1 MSKKKMSKKK
11 KLHILLWIVAVLVI
25 AGAAGYT
32 LFIKPMMEQEE
43 IVYRENTA
51 QYGILQNGVT
61 ESGTVEFGVTSQV
74 YDLDLSTED
83 DDDDDDDDEEE
94 DYLKV
99 EEVYV
104 AVGQRI
110 SEGDPVYKFTQSSI
124 DKVRK
129 TLTYA
134 KTEAQ
139 IALNEAQTQYDVGVL
154 TAGLSYDETM
164 LASSLAEQSYN
175 NTIAQLSNDLA
186 AKTLEIEQLLSDF
199 EEFIGD
205 GTIYAQGSGLI
216 TEVGFSEDEYLETA
230 GVLISY
236 ATSDAMTVSVDVS
249 EEDVVTMKVGDSVT
263 LAFTAYEDETYEG
276 IIQSI
281 TTTSTSRDT
290 ATVSYPVV
298 ISIQGDTSKLYEGM
312 TADVTF
318 ITEATDAEV
327 IYVPRKAIVEEN
339 GKYYIYKKEQD
350 EYVLSP
356 IETGFTDG
364 ENMEI
369 ISGLDK
375 DETYYIAGV
384 H

>member
-1 MSKKKMSKKK
+1 MQKD
-11 KLHILLWIVAVLVI
+11 ILEA
-25 AGAAGYT
+25 
-32 LFIKPMMEQEE
+32 
-43 IVYRENTA
+43 
-51 QYGILQNGVT
+51 
-61 ESGTVEFGVTSQV
+61 SQT
-74 YDLDLSTED
+74 Y
-83 DDDDDDDDEEE
+83 
-94 DYLKV
+94 
-99 EEVYV
+99 
-104 AVGQRI
+104 
-110 SEGDPVYKFTQSSI
+110 EGDTLSGSI
-124 DKVRK
+124 AQN
-129 TLTYA
+129 TY
-134 KTEAQ
+134 
-139 IALNEAQTQYDVGVL
+139 D
-154 TAGLSYDETM
+154 
-164 LASSLAEQSYN
+164 SSLTGYESS
-175 NTIAQLSNDLA
+175 LKK
-186 AKTLEIEQLLSDF
+186 AKEELDDASQLLSDF

-281 TTTSTSRDT
+281 TTTATSRDT

-339 GKYYIYKKEQD
+339 GKYYIYKKEQETISEFVQSEVTD
-350 EYVLSP
+350 TIEKKPVLRHTESEILLP
-356 IETGFTDG
+356 LQHIEKTLTQTVLPKMERKEEEKVSLIHQQKEQINQEVVEEVLNQLEANRKVKIQNETTEQTEHIVVNQIQKTKKEIMTESQQIV
-364 ENMEI
+364 ENMIHRELQTNLHT
-369 ISGLDK
+369 ISEQVYRDLEKRLLSERRRRG
-375 DETYYIAGV
+375 Y
-384 H
+384 